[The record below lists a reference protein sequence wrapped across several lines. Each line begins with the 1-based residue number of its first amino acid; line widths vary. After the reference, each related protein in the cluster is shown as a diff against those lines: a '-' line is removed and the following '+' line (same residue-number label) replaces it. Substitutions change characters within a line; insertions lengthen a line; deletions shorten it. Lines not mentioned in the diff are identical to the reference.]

1 MVKQINF
8 VNNSYACDDITYTSS
23 GSMGGKLTEGD
34 RAKWWCSFLTIHG
47 PILEFG
53 VARCGV
59 VTV

>member
-1 MVKQINF
+1 
-8 VNNSYACDDITYTSS
+8 
-23 GSMGGKLTEGD
+23 MGGKLTEGD